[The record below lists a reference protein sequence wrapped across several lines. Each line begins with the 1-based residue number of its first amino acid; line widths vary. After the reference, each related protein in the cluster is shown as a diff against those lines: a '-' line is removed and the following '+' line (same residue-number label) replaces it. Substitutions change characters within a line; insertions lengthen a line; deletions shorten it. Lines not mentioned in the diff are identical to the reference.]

1 MQCQSPAARVQAF
14 WRAAVAPMQLEQGQ
28 QEQMLYVASMF
39 MTSMAQID
47 VQHGELSRRVLELL
61 PQASGKRRYVS
72 IVKLAETMLSVQ
84 QCAFPPLP
92 SRYSHCIRMHAGRVA
107 KRRHQVTL
115 ANPVVQDADAV

>member
-1 MQCQSPAARVQAF
+1 MQAF

-84 QCAFPPLP
+84 QCGPHPSPL
-92 SRYSHCIRMHAGRVA
+92 G
-107 KRRHQVTL
+107 T
-115 ANPVVQDADAV
+115 ANAYACTPAVWRSNATKWH